1 MYLHVKNGIDSTF
14 FKDNATDSRTG
25 ISSSISTYSM
35 VLSLQKIKEKE
46 QKFWNR
52 YDTKKLFLLPLS
64 LMQAKPKEMGEMR
77 NWEVKVESYQ
87 RKSMISGK
95 YIMPNTLILY
105 GNIFIFLD
113 FKCLFLSF
121 VKFILPFCLIPS
133 LTNSLKALKRLFF
146 ELLYL

>member
-52 YDTKKLFLLPLS
+52 YQKIIFASTFIDAS
-64 LMQAKPKEMGEMR
+64 QAKGREK
-77 NWEVKVESYQ
+77 
-87 RKSMISGK
+87 
-95 YIMPNTLILY
+95 
-105 GNIFIFLD
+105 
-113 FKCLFLSF
+113 
-121 VKFILPFCLIPS
+121 
-133 LTNSLKALKRLFF
+133 
-146 ELLYL
+146 